1 MFLNPSH
8 ITRLRE
14 VRNGF
19 AIFGIGSAQDRR
31 YGLIDRNGEIV
42 VDARFRYA
50 DFHRS
55 DRQGTDLRY
64 VKFQPEDSD
73 SSYHLFDTQT
83 GAWIRI
89 GSGRRPEPIPGHD
102 GLFLTFRQ
110 GLAGIADNDG
120 RQIVPEIYGAIFRIG
135 ERFLVQDPRTG
146 KFGIRTSEGETAVP
160 CILAFDRIACD
171 AGKVLARQVGEW
183 FYVDDCGE
191 RMANRPVIALPNNVL
206 GVNLYDNRICYY
218 IPRREKLRGLDDRAC
233 GMLDAVGTELLPPI
247 WFVINRLNGKYFSVG
262 DAETFFCGLTDS
274 DGHTIIPADA
284 GIYTWIPIKGNE
296 NLLIFGADRD
306 GSNLNY
312 GMVRIGPDREVQE
325 TLPARFVYPHWLP
338 DSEAQGHGCIVL
350 AQNRHQEEVPH
361 CGIFSLNGEQLVPFE
376 YDDILLGD
384 DSERIAV
391 CKGGEWFF
399 INLKNKRTLF

>member
-1 MFLNPSH
+1 MVLNPSH

-233 GMLDAVGTELLPPI
+233 GMLDAVETELLPPI

-262 DAETFFCGLTDS
+262 DAETFFCGLADS

-284 GIYTWIPIKGNE
+284 GIYTWIPIKGDE
-296 NLLIFGADRD
+296 NLLIFGTDRD

-312 GMVRIGPDREVQE
+312 GMVRIDPDRKAQE
-325 TLPARFVYPHWLP
+325 TLTTQFVYPHWLP
-338 DSEAQGHGCIVL
+338 DSEVQGHGCIVL
-350 AQNRHQEEVPH
+350 AQNRHRKEIPH
-361 CGIFSLNGEQLVPFE
+361 CGMFSLNGEQLVPFE
-376 YDDILLGD
+376 YDDILLD
-384 DSERIAV
+384 DDPGRSAV
-391 CKGGEWFF
+391 RKGGEWFF
-399 INLKNKRTLF
+399 INPKNKRTLF